1 MAAKLARDQTDSD
14 IELEPF
20 MTAAVIRSTGLWTPA
35 ESISNDEL
43 VASFNAYVSAY
54 NDAHADEIARG
65 ETEALSPSSAEF
77 VEKASGIKSRYVVDK
92 AGVLDIKRM
101 TPRIAPRSNDQ
112 IAILAEIGL
121 NACRDALTRAGRTPQ
136 DVDGVIVGASNL
148 QRAYP
153 AMAIEIQDALGIEDG
168 FGFDMNVACSSAT
181 FAMQA
186 AADMIAQ
193 GHARAILVVNPEICS
208 AHLNWRDRDSHFI
221 FGDVATAI
229 LLERED
235 LGQGGWRILGT
246 RLRTKFSNN
255 IRNNFGF
262 LNRTERADGD
272 NGARA
277 NGMPKDDKL
286 FVQEGRKVFKEVV
299 PMVSDMIRDHMEELG
314 LEPDQ
319 MRRIWLHQANI
330 NMNLMIAR
338 KVFGR
343 EAGGEDAPTIL
354 DTYANTSSAGSII
367 AFHLNSDDLS
377 AGDKGVICSFGAG
390 YSAGSVFV
398 EKL

>member
-1 MAAKLARDQTDSD
+1 MS
-14 IELEPF
+14 
-20 MTAAVIRSTGLWTPA
+20 AAVIRSTGLWTPA

-54 NDAHADEIARG
+54 NDAHAGEIARG
-65 ETEALSPSSAEF
+65 ETESLSPSSAEF
-77 VEKASGIKSRYVVDK
+77 VEKASGIKSRYVIDK

-101 TPRIAPRSNDQ
+101 TPRIPARGNDEL
-112 IAILAEIGL
+112 ALLAEIGL
-121 NACRDALTRAGRTPQ
+121 NACRDALERAGRTPG
-136 DVDGVIVGASNL
+136 DVDGVIVGASNM

-153 AMAIEIQDALGIEDG
+153 AVAIEIQDALGIEEG

-235 LGQGGWRILGT
+235 LGEGGWRILGT

-277 NGMPKDDKL
+277 NGSPKDDKL

-299 PMVSDMIRDHMEELG
+299 PMVSDMIREHMEELG
-314 LEPDQ
+314 LAPDQ